1 MGFKDYLSQGIALM
15 KLDRNAAEAVANDPG
30 AFGWAVL
37 FFAIGGLA
45 GGLGGS
51 ITSMGVGSIM
61 IFVGPVMHV
70 LGSFVSTGI
79 LYVLARMMGG
89 KGSFTGYY
97 SALGIGS
104 MPAWAQVVPFV
115 GWLVSLWTLPVAVIV
130 TERVHGLS
138 TGRAVFVVLLPV
150 IVITLLFIAA
160 IAFLGT
166 AAFLSLMHM
175 SRAGM

>member
-1 MGFKDYLSQGIALM
+1 MAM
-15 KLDRNAAEAVANDPG
+15 C
-30 AFGWAVL
+30 
-37 FFAIGGLA
+37 
-45 GGLGGS
+45 
-51 ITSMGVGSIM
+51 
-61 IFVGPVMHV
+61 
-70 LGSFVSTGI
+70 
-79 LYVLARMMGG
+79 
-89 KGSFTGYY
+89 
-97 SALGIGS
+97 S